1 MIEIVHNII
10 YNYKG
15 DKIKPQNGDDY
26 MRKTKIV
33 CTIGPAC
40 NTKETLLD
48 MIDAGMNV
56 ARINMSHGTYD
67 ELEKVFATLKE
78 AIKESGKNVA
88 ILLDTKGP
96 EVRVGTFKDG
106 SAKLVEGAEFALCKD
121 KDIEGNETEAGISFP
136 KLVDLFNKEGE
147 YAVGREILLDDG
159 IISLIVKEVTEEKI
173 ICTVNKGGV
182 LKNRKSINIPGY
194 HINMPYVSAQ
204 DRKDIEFGLNQG
216 ANFVAASFV
225 RNHEDVRTLRDFID
239 SLGYEYVEII
249 AKIENQSGVD
259 DMDAIMEYADG
270 IMVAR
275 GDMGVEIPFIKLPE
289 IQKTLI
295 RKCVSMGKYVI
306 TATQML
312 ESMTTS
318 PRPTRAEISDVA
330 NAVYDGTSAVMLSAE
345 SAAGKY
351 PVESVSA
358 LAAICSEAEKNGEF
372 TALHEYIEN
381 HGIRDSNAIR
391 GSICRAAKDIAALVG
406 ARAIIVESAT
416 GRVARAMVRFRPE
429 VPVIAVVTSQLVCRK
444 LCLNWGVTALIGEE
458 KRTSDSITK
467 QAMEKALSTGLVH
480 KGDTVV
486 VLSSNKT
493 YPTSST
499 DSLNIRIL

>member
-1 MIEIVHNII
+1 
-10 YNYKG
+10 
-15 DKIKPQNGDDY
+15 

-40 NTKETLLD
+40 NTKEKLLE

-56 ARINMSHGTYD
+56 ARVNMSHGTYD
-67 ELEKVFATLKE
+67 ELEKLFATIKD
-78 AIKESGKNVA
+78 AIRESGKNVS

-106 SAKLVEGAEFALCKD
+106 SVKLEEGKTFSLYKECEQGDENGVSL
-121 KDIEGNETEAGISFP
+121 SFP
-136 KLVDLFNKEGE
+136 KLVDLF
-147 YAVGREILLDDG
+147 YADGTKSVGRELLLDDG
-159 IISLIVKEVTEEKI
+159 IISLVIKEVKEDRIV
-173 ICTVNKGGV
+173 CSVNKGGV

-194 HINMPYVSAQ
+194 NINMPYVSAQ
-204 DRKDIEFGLNQG
+204 DRKDIEFGLTHG
-216 ANFVAASFV
+216 ANVVAASFV
-225 RNHEDVRTLRDFID
+225 RTHEDVRTLRDFID
-239 SLGYEYVEII
+239 SVGFEYVEII

-259 DMDAIMEYADG
+259 DMDAIMDYADG

-295 RKCVSMGKYVI
+295 RKCVARGKYVI

-351 PVESVSA
+351 PVESVKA
-358 LAAICSEAEKNGEF
+358 LDAICTEAEHNGEF
-372 TALHEYIEN
+372 TALHEYIDTHSIKDKN
-381 HGIRDSNAIR
+381 VIR
-391 GSICRAAKDIAALVG
+391 GSICKAAKEIAAEVG
-406 ARAIIVESAT
+406 AKAIIVESAT
-416 GRVARAMVRFRPE
+416 GRVARAMVHFRPE
-429 VPVIAVVTSQLVCRK
+429 VPVIAVVTSPLVCKK

-458 KRTSDSITK
+458 KRNSDAITK

-486 VLSSNKT
+486 VLSSNRT
-493 YPTSST
+493 CPTSST

>member
-1 MIEIVHNII
+1 
-10 YNYKG
+10 
-15 DKIKPQNGDDY
+15 

-40 NTKETLLD
+40 NTKDTLLR
-48 MIDAGMNV
+48 MIEAGMNV

-67 ELEKVFATLKE
+67 EIEVLIDNLKQ
-78 AIKESGKNVA
+78 AISESGQNVA

-96 EVRVGTFKDG
+96 EVRVKTFKDG
-106 SAKLVEGAEFALCKD
+106 FTELKAGSTFTLYKKCDEGDEN
-121 KDIEGNETEAGISFP
+121 GVGITFP
-136 KLVDLFNKEGE
+136 KLVRLFYEEGE
-147 YAVGREILLDDG
+147 NAIGRELLLDDG
-159 IISLIVKEVTEEKI
+159 IISLIVKEVTSEEI

-182 LKNRKSINIPGY
+182 LKDRKSINIPGY
-194 HINMPYVSAQ
+194 YINMPYVSSQ
-204 DRKDIEFGLNQG
+204 DRKDIEFGLNHG
-216 ANFVAASFV
+216 ANVVAASFV
-225 RNHEDVRTLRDFID
+225 RTHDDIRTLRDFID

-259 DMDAIMEYADG
+259 DMDAIMDYADG

-295 RKCVSMGKYVI
+295 RKCVAKGKYVI

-312 ESMTTS
+312 ESMTTA

-351 PVESVSA
+351 PVESVKA
-358 LAAICSEAEKNGEF
+358 LASICREAEMNGEF
-372 TALHEYIEN
+372 IALQTYIEAN
-381 HGIRDSNAIR
+381 GVKDKNLIR
-391 GSICRAAKDIAALVG
+391 GSICKAAKDIAVTVG
-406 ARAIIVESAT
+406 AKAIIVESAT
-416 GRVARAMVRFRPE
+416 GRIARSMANFRPE

-458 KRTSDSITK
+458 KRTSDAITK

-493 YPTSST
+493 CPTSST
-499 DSLNIRIL
+499 DSLNVRIL

>member
-1 MIEIVHNII
+1 
-10 YNYKG
+10 
-15 DKIKPQNGDDY
+15 

-40 NTKETLLD
+40 NTKEMLLK

-56 ARINMSHGTYD
+56 ARVNMSHGTYD
-67 ELEKVFATLKE
+67 ELEKLFATIKE
-78 AIKESGKNVA
+78 AIRESGKNVS

-106 SAKLVEGAEFALCKD
+106 GVKLEEGKTFSLLKECE
-121 KDIEGNETEAGISFP
+121 EGDENGVGLSFP
-136 KLVDLFNKEGE
+136 KLVDLF
-147 YAVGREILLDDG
+147 YAESAKAVDRELLLDDG
-159 IISLIVKEVTEEKI
+159 IISLVVKEVKEDRI
-173 ICTVNKGGV
+173 VCTVNKGGM

-194 HINMPYVSAQ
+194 YINMPYVSAQ
-204 DRKDIEFGLNQG
+204 DRKDIEFGLTHG
-216 ANFVAASFV
+216 ANVVAASFV
-225 RNHEDVRTLRDFID
+225 RTHEDVRTLRDFID
-239 SLGYEYVEII
+239 SIGFEYVEII

-259 DMDAIMEYADG
+259 DMDAIMDYADG

-295 RKCVSMGKYVI
+295 RKCVARGKYVI

-312 ESMTTS
+312 ESMTTA

-351 PVESVSA
+351 PVESVKA
-358 LAAICSEAEKNGEF
+358 LDAICTEAENNGEF
-372 TALHEYIEN
+372 TALHEYIEA
-381 HGIRDSNAIR
+381 HSVKDKNAIR
-391 GSICRAAKDIAALVG
+391 GSICKAAKEIAAEVG
-406 ARAIIVESAT
+406 AKAIIVESAT
-416 GRVARAMVRFRPE
+416 GRVARAMVHFRPE

-458 KRTSDSITK
+458 KRTSDAITK

-486 VLSSNKT
+486 VLSSNRT
-493 YPTSST
+493 CPTSST

>member
-1 MIEIVHNII
+1 
-10 YNYKG
+10 
-15 DKIKPQNGDDY
+15 

-40 NTKETLLD
+40 NTKEKLLE

-56 ARINMSHGTYD
+56 ARVNMSHGTYD
-67 ELEKVFATLKE
+67 ELEKLFATIKD
-78 AIKESGKNVA
+78 AIRESGKNVS

-106 SAKLVEGAEFALCKD
+106 SVKLEEGKTFSLYKECEQGDENGVSL
-121 KDIEGNETEAGISFP
+121 SFP
-136 KLVDLFNKEGE
+136 KLVDLF
-147 YAVGREILLDDG
+147 YADGTKSVGRELLLDDG
-159 IISLIVKEVTEEKI
+159 IISLVIKEVKEDRIV
-173 ICTVNKGGV
+173 CSVNKGGV

-194 HINMPYVSAQ
+194 NINMPYVSAQ
-204 DRKDIEFGLNQG
+204 DRKDIEFGLTHG
-216 ANFVAASFV
+216 ANVVAASFV
-225 RNHEDVRTLRDFID
+225 RTHEDVRTLRDFID
-239 SLGYEYVEII
+239 SVGFEYVEII

-259 DMDAIMEYADG
+259 DMDAIMDYADG

-295 RKCVSMGKYVI
+295 RKCVARGKYVI

-351 PVESVSA
+351 PVESVKA
-358 LAAICSEAEKNGEF
+358 LDAICTEAEHNGEF
-372 TALHEYIEN
+372 TALHEYIDTHSIKDKN
-381 HGIRDSNAIR
+381 VIR
-391 GSICRAAKDIAALVG
+391 GSICKAAKEIAAEVG
-406 ARAIIVESAT
+406 AKAIIVESAT
-416 GRVARAMVRFRPE
+416 GRVARAMVHFRPE
-429 VPVIAVVTSQLVCRK
+429 VPVIAVVTSPLVCKK

-458 KRTSDSITK
+458 KRTSDAITK

-486 VLSSNKT
+486 VLSSNRT
-493 YPTSST
+493 CPTSST